1 MMTAADFRNDAL
13 TIALKASKNSAQ
25 HRRSRRFLRKT
36 QRSCKRK
43 GNCAQGKSPT
53 SSDLRQLK
61 NLEGLFTFDLEQDNL
76 AAVNAPYS
84 QKLDAQAFAYCLMS
98 LAPANDTGTDVLCF
112 SAKSR

>member
-1 MMTAADFRNDAL
+1 MPKARAL
-13 TIALKASKNSAQ
+13 
-25 HRRSRRFLRKT
+25 LRQVSGGT
-36 QRSCKRK
+36 PIPATGPNTRGS
-43 GNCAQGKSPT
+43 SV
-53 SSDLRQLK
+53 SDLRQLK

-98 LAPANDTGTDVLCF
+98 LAPAKATLGTDVLCL